1 MVSQLIYQT
10 AMVTGASSGLG
21 EEFAHQLGSRCGTLI
36 LVARREERLVALRE
50 ELMAKH
56 DGLRVEAFAA
66 DLSIDS
72 DLVSLLIALRTKG
85 LFPDL
90 LVNNAGLGDYGEFTS
105 SDWSRIDQMLQ
116 VNIRA
121 LTKLCHAIAPVMS
134 ELGGGSILNVSSLA
148 GDIPIPD
155 FAVYAATKAYVSS
168 FSEALRIELR
178 AANINVTMLCPGPI
192 KTEFGDVARR
202 APGAINGL
210 PEKSL
215 FYVDKHQAVAEAIV
229 AMQRGKA
236 RCYPGLPVYAASVV
250 LGLLPLAIVRL
261 IMATRPRQID

>member
-1 MVSQLIYQT
+1 MESQLIYQT

-21 EEFAHQLGSRCGTLI
+21 EEFARQLGSRCATLV
-36 LVARREERLVALRE
+36 LVARREERLLALRE
-50 ELMAKH
+50 ELMAEH
-56 DGLRVEAFAA
+56 EGLRVEAFAA

-72 DLVSLLIALRTKG
+72 DLVSLLTAFRMKG

-90 LVNNAGLGDYGEFTS
+90 LVNNAGLGDYGEFVE
-105 SDWSRIDQMLQ
+105 SDWSRVDQMLQ

-121 LTKLCHAIAPVMS
+121 LTKLCHSIAPVMR
-134 ELGGGSILNVSSLA
+134 EFGGGSILNVSSLA

-168 FSEALRIELR
+168 FSEALRIELHD
-178 AANINVTMLCPGPI
+178 ANINVTMLCPGPI

-202 APGAINGL
+202 TSGASNGL
-210 PEKSL
+210 PRESFFYIEKE
-215 FYVDKHQAVAEAIV
+215 QAVSEAIL

-236 RCYPGLPVYAASVV
+236 RCYPGFPVCAASVV
-250 LGLLPLAIVRL
+250 LGLLPLAIVRF